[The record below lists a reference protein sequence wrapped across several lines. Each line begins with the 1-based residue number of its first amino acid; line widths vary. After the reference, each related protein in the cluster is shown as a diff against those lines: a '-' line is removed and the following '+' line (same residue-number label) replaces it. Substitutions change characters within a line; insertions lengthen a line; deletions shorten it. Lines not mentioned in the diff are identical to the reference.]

1 MLSATGYLYNVNLG
15 VQGASAT
22 YVDLVSAFAPY
33 SGVNQAP
40 VTGYKVLSGGIQ
52 HDLNDLFDRSNVISD
67 QIANPTDFAVNTTPN
82 VGIGGNDLKNI
93 FRNLYSTPTPTPTP
107 PPTHSPTPT
116 PTPTNTPPV
125 TVTPTHTPTL
135 TPPISQSST
144 PGSSPTP
151 TPSYIPTSP
160 PAPQP
165 SPTPTPTHGTVA
177 SVSVTT
183 PGVFDGINLFPSIIT
198 NGTSLTISSEAFSN
212 LQVSSFAIQARSGST
227 NPPTGGGYVTIASI
241 SPNATNPVI
250 TTTWSPDSGPG
261 YYQFIAY
268 AVVNGTT
275 YYSSDSSVIQVIN
288 NQVTVDI
295 STSPASFSGGG
306 PFTVNL
312 TSNANSN
319 WGNVV
324 LNIHGIQRSTDQ
336 ATWTDVTGSP
346 IYPNTVNNTLTLT
359 DGGLGANTYYYRAY
373 TSNTTNDTVYS
384 SMATVGAVQSY
395 AATPINGNNGLFTSI
410 NGDGTG
416 NPVNLPAGTYSLN
429 AQPLGGYYVVGYQV
443 NSGACVINGS
453 LVTAGNQISVNTTQG
468 SLDNS
473 TITISQD
480 VVITSLFD
488 IITVVVGPGGGSGG
502 GGSGGGGSGGGGGGG
517 GYGPVIIIDPGFY
530 IGSGDPTFSNSPPVD
545 YSLPENSTVPEGKVI
560 IGNPVLAGSPL
571 TLQGT
576 LEELNSNVQTNIDD
590 QIGGFVQ
597 GLTDALTDLTNNSG
611 ININQTYSNPIVQSI
626 ANSIVDQTTAAQQ
639 SLDASTQSATDSI
652 FASLDANVDAQSQA
666 ITDSIANS
674 TAVPQGEVDASG
686 AYISPDTGLI
696 YPQTTNDSTNAG
708 ADAGGSDGIMGN
720 GDGGG
725 LDGGGFLGGDDSGN
739 SDVFG

>member
-116 PTPTNTPPV
+116 FTPTNTP
-125 TVTPTHTPTL
+125 TVTP
-135 TPPISQSST
+135 PPSVSGT
-144 PGSSPTP
+144 PGASLTPTP
-151 TPSYIPTSP
+151 TPT
-160 PAPQP
+160 APYP

-502 GGSGGGGSGGGGGGG
+502 GGG

-530 IGSGDPTFSNSPPVD
+530 IGTGDPTFSNSPPVD
-545 YSLPENSTVPEGKVI
+545 YSLPENSTVPEASDI
-560 IGNPVLAGSPL
+560 ENPVLAGSPL

-597 GLTDALTDLTNNSG
+597 GLTDTLTDLTNNSG
-611 ININQTYSNPIVQSI
+611 ININQTYFNPIVQSI

-720 GDGGG
+720 GDGGE